1 MDIVIEAMIS
11 PDRRLTDYE
20 LPPDAPVGRVRLLI
34 QPAQRENSQQPS
46 LTREEARARLLAGGA
61 LNTSYRAPE
70 DAVLLPDDQLQRLAQ
85 PGHRS
90 LDQLL
95 DDDRRPR

>member
-34 QPAQRENSQQPS
+34 QSAKAAAGAHPV

-61 LNTSYRAPE
+61 LNTMYRAPA
-70 DAVLLPDDQLQRLAQ
+70 DAVLLPDDELLRLTQ
-85 PGHRS
+85 PGHRP

-95 DDDRRPR
+95 DEDRGPR